1 MQPTNRRTLL
11 LALLATGCGHVGIN
25 AAPGRQAT
33 MSHIVLLGDSVFDNE
48 AYVGKGPDVVR
59 QVRDILPAGWRASL
73 AAVDGA
79 KIANIGA
86 QLQRL
91 PSDATHLVVSI
102 GGNDALRDS
111 DVLNEPVRSV
121 GEALHKV
128 AAVRDGFRADYRAM
142 LDEALN
148 RKLPLAVCTIYD
160 PRFTDAL
167 QRRIGATALTI
178 LNDAITREAFARN
191 VALIDLRVICDSD
204 QDFANP
210 IEPSVQGGAKI
221 ARAIAQWAATA
232 HSRHSVVIAH

>member
-11 LALLATGCGHVGIN
+11 LALLATRCGHVGIN
-25 AAPGRQAT
+25 AAPGRQGT
-33 MSHIVLLGDSVFDNE
+33 MSHIVLLGDSVFDND

-59 QVRDILPAGWRASL
+59 QVRDVLPAGWRASL

-128 AAVRDGFRADYRAM
+128 AAVRDAFRANYRAM
-142 LDEALN
+142 LEAVLG
-148 RKLPLAVCTIYD
+148 RKLPL
-160 PRFTDAL
+160 
-167 QRRIGATALTI
+167 
-178 LNDAITREAFARN
+178 
-191 VALIDLRVICDSD
+191 
-204 QDFANP
+204 
-210 IEPSVQGGAKI
+210 
-221 ARAIAQWAATA
+221 
-232 HSRHSVVIAH
+232 